1 MIVGSEAHMNGEVEQ
16 LFDPDG
22 IYPMRI
28 VTRMTGL
35 TADTVRVWERRYGAV
50 RPDRTDGNARRYTD
64 REVKRLI
71 LLREATSRGHAI
83 GEIANL
89 DEPELVKLVRG
100 EEQLAVQTRTYD
112 TLVEEIIRHVEAFE
126 PRRVHEVFVR
136 AAATLP
142 PRELVYGLV
151 VPLLQR
157 VGDRWERGETTVIH
171 EHVISGHVKG
181 LLGTFMRLVQVP
193 EGAPRILCGSP
204 EGHIHEFGAL
214 LASLIALTRGVEAVF
229 IGPDV
234 PFAEIPAAAKRA
246 RASLVVLSFMRSTNE
261 EELVTLEEG
270 VKKVAAVTDVWL
282 GCPDGHEA
290 TKRNMPARFFHDF
303 ESFDTALVS
312 RFSTPSMSV
321 TG

>member
-1 MIVGSEAHMNGEVEQ
+1 
-16 LFDPDG
+16 
-22 IYPMRI
+22 
-28 VTRMTGL
+28 MTGL

-142 PRELVYGLV
+142 PARARLRPGGAAAPARRRSLGARRDDRHPRTRDLGPREG
-151 VPLLQR
+151 PAR
-157 VGDRWERGETTVIH
+157 
-171 EHVISGHVKG
+171 HVH
-181 LLGTFMRLVQVP
+181 
-193 EGAPRILCGSP
+193 APRA
-204 EGHIHEFGAL
+204 GARGRAAHPL
-214 LASLIALTRGVEAVF
+214 RFTRGAYPRV
-229 IGPDV
+229 
-234 PFAEIPAAAKRA
+234 R
-246 RASLVVLSFMRSTNE
+246 R
-261 EELVTLEEG
+261 
-270 VKKVAAVTDVWL
+270 
-282 GCPDGHEA
+282 
-290 TKRNMPARFFHDF
+290 PARFAHRADAWCRGGVHR
-303 ESFDTALVS
+303 SGRAVRRDPGGGQTRARLARRALVHAQHERRGARHPRRGREEGRRGDRRLARVPGRS
-312 RFSTPSMSV
+312 RGDEAEHARAFLPRLRELRHGARQPLLDAEHERHGLSENRASCESARAIASSPSA
-321 TG
+321 